1 MNDYRTITIVDPRY
15 YNENIEKVIQED
27 FITDVMY
34 LYNTNTFVEDTSLA
48 DVWVKNNEKKKLG
61 LFVIGL
67 VLICIV
73 VSITI
78 LNKRPEQG
86 EKYIKGQETR
96 EMNDIESKIS
106 EIKEEEGILPFPM
119 RIWTHF
125 HF

>member
-1 MNDYRTITIVDPRY
+1 M
-15 YNENIEKVIQED
+15 K
-27 FITDVMY
+27 
-34 LYNTNTFVEDTSLA
+34 
-48 DVWVKNNEKKKLG
+48 KKKLG

-106 EIKEEEGILPFPM
+106 EIKEEERNLAISNEDLD
-119 RIWTHF
+119 HF